1 MFFLA
6 RTLPKVVLKHLKT
19 NMKKQIQIL
28 AIALISIFV
37 ISCDDDN
44 DNDNLCCAGT
54 ITDIASQQE
63 SLTTLVSALQ
73 ATGLDA
79 ALTGDGPYTVLA
91 PTNDAFDA
99 FLASINATSLDDIPV
114 DLLTNVLL
122 NHVIVGDLES
132 NSLSSGYANT
142 QAISDASN
150 TNMSIYINTDNGVNF
165 NGVSNVITADVAA
178 TNGVVHVVDAV
189 IGLPSIVTFA
199 LADPNFEVLVQALT
213 REDLTQDF
221 VGLLSIPAGSPPSP
235 FTVFAPI
242 NSGFVNLLAEL
253 GISSL
258 NDIDEPTLSAVLS
271 YHVLVGI
278 NQGSVTLSGGSEF
291 TTAQGG
297 SLLFNFNDNGAG
309 ILTDNNDRTSNIILL
324 DVQANNGII
333 HAIDTVVLP

>member
-1 MFFLA
+1 
-6 RTLPKVVLKHLKT
+6 
-19 NMKKQIQIL
+19 MKKQIQIL
-28 AIALISIFV
+28 AIVLISIFV

>member
-6 RTLPKVVLKHLKT
+6 RPLPMIEFKHLKT

-165 NGVSNVITADVAA
+165 NGVSNVITADVSAI
-178 TNGVVHVVDAV
+178 NGVVHVVDAV

-242 NSGFVNLLAEL
+242 NSGFVNLLTEL

-258 NDIDEPTLSAVLS
+258 NDIDEPTLSSVLS
-271 YHVLVGI
+271 YHVVVGI

-309 ILTDNNDRTSNIILL
+309 ILTDNNERTSNIILL

>member
-1 MFFLA
+1 
-6 RTLPKVVLKHLKT
+6 
-19 NMKKQIQIL
+19 MKKQIQIL

-91 PTNDAFDA
+91 PTNAAFDA
-99 FLASINATSLDDIPV
+99 FLASINATSLEDIPV
-114 DLLTNVLL
+114 DLLTYVLL

-242 NSGFVNLLAEL
+242 NSGFVNLLTEL

-258 NDIDEPTLSAVLS
+258 NDIDEPTLSSVLS
-271 YHVLVGI
+271 YHVVVGI